1 MDYAVLMSV
10 YEKENPEFLKQSI
23 ESIFRQTILP
33 KQFIL
38 VKDGPLP
45 KELEGV
51 ISLLKNKGETEYS
64 IQFTIVAL
72 PENAGLGPALNQGL
86 KRAEYDYIARMDS
99 DDIAFPN
106 RCELQLQVF
115 SKKQVDIVSGTVL
128 EFGQN
133 TKEIQAVKSLPEEQ
147 EEILKYARRR
157 NPFNHPCVMF
167 RRQVIL
173 QAGMYQDVRWFE
185 DYDLWVR
192 ALMQG
197 AKGYNTKEPLLYM
210 RAGSDMYLRRG
221 GLKYVRKGIAFRL
234 KLRKMGFSG
243 NRDFLVSVCGQI
255 FMGLMPNGMR
265 KQLYK
270 KILRR

>member
-10 YEKENPEFLKQSI
+10 YWKENPEFLKQSI

-38 VKDGPLP
+38 VKDGPLT
-45 KELEGV
+45 KELEDA
-51 ISLLKNKGETEYS
+51 ISFLKHEGETEYS

-72 PENAGLGPALNQGL
+72 PQNAGLGPALNQGL
-86 KRAEYDYIARMDS
+86 EKAEYEYIARMDS

-115 SKKQVDIVSGTVL
+115 AKKQVDIVSGTVL
-128 EFGQN
+128 EFGKD

-147 EEILKYARRR
+147 EEILKYAKRR

-221 GLKYVRKGIAFRL
+221 GLKYVGKGIAFRW
-234 KLRKMGFSG
+234 KLRKIGFSG

-255 FMGLMPNGMR
+255 FMGLMPNGLR
-265 KQLYK
+265 KKFYK

>member
-45 KELEGV
+45 KELDEA
-51 ISLLKNKGETEYS
+51 ISLLKNKGENEYS

-72 PENAGLGPALNQGL
+72 SENAGLGPALNLGL

-173 QAGMYQDVRWFE
+173 QAGMYQDVRWFG